1 MNLKKN
7 LSGYALIASAAL
19 ALVGLILYIVTS
31 TTGYLANSE
40 VNALPIVFSL
50 LAILLACVGFIL
62 GGKLNGWVNTAIILA
77 VTVLIVASLVG
88 FVDARVDVVADVFF
102 IPVNFPASEGVAAN
116 VSIVGAVFY
125 ALSVVA
131 LAVSGFAS
139 DRIKDGK

>member
-19 ALVGLILYIVTS
+19 ALVGLVFYIVTS
-31 TTGYLANSE
+31 TTGYLANTE

-50 LAILLACVGFIL
+50 LAILLSCVGFIL
-62 GGKLNGWVNTAIILA
+62 GGKMSGWVNTAIILVVSA
-77 VTVLIVASLVG
+77 LVVASLVG

-116 VSIVGAVFY
+116 ASIVGAVFY
-125 ALSVVA
+125 ALSVIA

-139 DRIKDGK
+139 DRIGESK